1 MKLPLLIISLLLSSA
16 CLAAPEIRGTPQ
28 DLRGLLH
35 PAENIVTIRGSAEET
50 AYSDKAI
57 VSLIVTTEEELLSN
71 AIDANHRLRSK
82 LHQSLTE
89 AGIKGANIK
98 SSKFSSSPQY
108 GWMGKK
114 PKSYKVVNR
123 VTISINEES
132 QLHSIAQLTD
142 QNEDVEIANTI
153 FEHSEKNLFNKK
165 VKSRALQDILE
176 QKADYEKALGVQLTP
191 IGIRGDNIHYRA
203 TEGAMA
209 IEEVVVTASRDSS
222 SNFESNFFDSGQD
235 KSFDEVIYEAELS
248 VDFRVRPQP

>member
-1 MKLPLLIISLLLSSA
+1 MKWFFLFFPLLFSTL

-35 PAENIVTIRGSAEET
+35 PAENIVTIHGSAEET
-50 AYSDKAI
+50 AYSDRAI
-57 VSLIVTTEEELLSN
+57 VSLIVTTEEELLSD
-71 AIDANHRLRSK
+71 AISANHRLRSK

-89 AGIKGANIK
+89 AGIKGTNIK

-123 VTISINEES
+123 ITISINEEN

-142 QNEDVEIANTI
+142 QNREVEIANTA
-153 FEHSEKNLFNKK
+153 FEHSEKRLYNKK
-165 VKSRALQDILE
+165 VKSKALQDILE
-176 QKADYEKALGVQLTP
+176 QKEDYEKALGVQLTP
-191 IGIRGDNIHYRA
+191 VGIRGDNIHYRA

-209 IEEVVVTASRDSS
+209 VEEVVVTAARISS
-222 SNFESNFFDSGQD
+222 ASAESDFFESGQG
-235 KSFDEVIYEAELS
+235 KTFDEVIYEAELS